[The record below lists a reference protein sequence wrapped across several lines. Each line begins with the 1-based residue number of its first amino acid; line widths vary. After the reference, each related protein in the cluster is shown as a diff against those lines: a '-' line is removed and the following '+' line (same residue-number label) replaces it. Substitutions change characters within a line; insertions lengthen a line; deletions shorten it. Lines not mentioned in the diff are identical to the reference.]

1 MRVTALNPPF
11 LPRFS
16 RGQRSPAVTKSGTLY
31 YPIWLSYCVAALEQ
45 AGHEVDLI
53 DAPAA
58 GLSLGEVSERIER
71 FSPGLVI
78 VETST
83 PSIESDVATADS
95 LSVEGRTV
103 LLCGTHPSALPSE
116 TVLSGSSF
124 AGAIVGEYE
133 VPSLAAAAALEAG
146 KGLRGIPGLA
156 LRCGD
161 SIEYAGPSPVVEDL
175 DSLPFV
181 SGVYARHLDPADY
194 DNPNALHPLVMVMG
208 GRGCPNRCTFCV
220 FPQTLTGRRARLRSS
235 ESLADE
241 MEWVAK
247 NMPSV
252 RSVFFE
258 DDTISTDIA
267 RLRALAESLV
277 RSSCRLSWSCNM
289 RADVDFE
296 TLALCRRAGLRT
308 VCTGFESGDP
318 GILAGM
324 RKGLDP
330 DTMRRFMSDARRAGI
345 RVHGCF
351 LFGSRGETR
360 RTMEATLDF
369 ALELD
374 PDTAQFYP
382 LMVYPGTEAYD
393 QAMEDGLLCASSWR
407 DWLTQEG
414 LHSCVVR
421 ARDLAPE
428 ELVAFCDHARR
439 RFYLRPSYILR
450 KAVQAVLDP
459 VERRRTLKVF
469 RTFRRYLFRGTG
481 VAGRGG

>member
-1 MRVTALNPPF
+1 MRITALNPPF

-58 GLSLGEVSERIER
+58 GLSPGDVSERIRR

-83 PSIESDVATADS
+83 PSIESDVAVADS
-95 LSVEGRTV
+95 LSSDGRTV
-103 LLCGTHPSALPSE
+103 LICGTHPSALPSE
-116 TVLSGSSF
+116 TVLSGRF
-124 AGAIVGEYE
+124 FDGAIVGEYE
-133 VPSLAAAAALEAG
+133 MPALAAASAIEAG
-146 KGLRGIPGLA
+146 RALAGIPGLA
-156 LRCGD
+156 LRNGD
-161 SIEYAGPSPVVEDL
+161 SVEYAGPSPVVEDL

-181 SGVYARHLDPADY
+181 SGVYARHLDPSDY
-194 DNPNALHPLVMVMG
+194 DNPNALHPTVMVMG

-235 ESLADE
+235 ENMAAE
-241 MEWVAK
+241 MEWVAR

-258 DDTISTDIA
+258 DDTISSDIP
-267 RLRALAESLV
+267 RLRALAGLLS
-277 RSSCRLSWSCNM
+277 RSSSRLSWSCNM

-296 TLALCRRAGLRT
+296 TLDLCRRAGLRT

-330 DTMRRFMSDARRAGI
+330 DTMRRFMADARNAGV

-360 RTMEATLDF
+360 RTMEATLRF

-393 QAMEDGLLCASSWR
+393 LAREDGLLCASSWR
-407 DWLTQEG
+407 DWLTPEG
-414 LHSCVVR
+414 LHNCVVR
-421 ARDLAPE
+421 TGDLAPD
-428 ELVAFCDHARR
+428 ELVAFCDRARR
-439 RFYLRPSYILR
+439 RFYLRPSYLLR
-450 KAVQAVLDP
+450 KAVQALLDP
-459 VERRRTLKVF
+459 SERSRTLKAF
-469 RTFRRYLFRGTG
+469 RTFRRYLFRGTRG
-481 VAGRGG
+481 AGSGG